1 MKGLALEESIEAGM
15 MMRGEGNVLPLLQA
29 IEAIATKT
37 TRIEGI
43 VVVRG
48 MTDVKDLA
56 LEESIEAG
64 MMMRGEGNVLP
75 LLQVIG
81 HIANMITRIEG
92 IIIVTMRGKIVNILT
107 DRDDQTDLMK
117 MEKTRERAQGVL

>member
-1 MKGLALEESIEAGM
+1 MVTFKCYTSYLNKEYADLEQHSP
-15 MMRGEGNVLPLLQA
+15 R
-29 IEAIATKT
+29 
-37 TRIEGI
+37 
-43 VVVRG
+43 
-48 MTDVKDLA
+48 
-56 LEESIEAG
+56 EESIEAG

-117 MEKTRERAQGVL
+117 MEKTGERAQGVL